1 MIDATSLNKK
11 KVNLLIKV
19 IVLSIFVFFFYKVFL
34 KKIDLELVKQH
45 LINVNPV
52 FLLIAMMFLILRIL
66 SLGYKFK
73 IAATFFQINIPTKSY
88 FVNEFR
94 MLFLEFILPFP
105 NAEDLFRIAF
115 HKLKKVELHQC
126 LSIIFNMRISGIIII
141 AALMSGLLLQ
151 LGSNIMDTKGVVL
164 ILVFGLLLVLTLT
177 YKFWLRLLLKF
188 TKRKIWL
195 QKLINNILNN
205 KISTKQFIQLII
217 VGFVH
222 SITSA
227 LAIYFILL
235 AVNCPIAFYKV
246 LLIVPAMTLSFI
258 LPLSIQGYGLPEAA
272 MLFILIQFGVQQE
285 LATTASFI
293 HLIFYSVLI
302 LIGAI
307 IFLVDKEYSLDLIKN
322 QIQNYLQNKTN
333 T

>member
-19 IVLSIFVFFFYKVFL
+19 IVLSLFVFFFYKVFL
-34 KKIDLELVKQH
+34 KKIDLDLVKQH
-45 LINVNPV
+45 LINANPIYL
-52 FLLIAMMFLILRIL
+52 FIAMVFLILRIL

-73 IAATFFQINIPTKSY
+73 IAATFFGISIPIKSY
-88 FVNEFR
+88 YINEFR
-94 MLFLEFILPFP
+94 MLFLEFVLPFP

-115 HKLKKVELHQC
+115 HKLRKVEFHQC

-151 LGSNIMDTKGVVL
+151 LGSNFIDTKGVVL
-164 ILVFGLLLVLTLT
+164 ILVFGLMLILILT
-177 YKFWLRLLLKF
+177 YKIWLRLLLKF

-195 QKLINNILNN
+195 QKLINNILDN

-293 HLIFYSVLI
+293 HLIFYSILI